1 MGERKPG
8 SSRIV
13 GVLGWLVHLALELS
27 LSEFDVAKNSV
38 FGLTDCK
45 IGLVAASCP
54 AFCKFKEF
62 GVENTVVHL
71 LLLKQGRMTF

>member
-45 IGLVAASCP
+45 LA
-54 AFCKFKEF
+54 
-62 GVENTVVHL
+62 L
-71 LLLKQGRMTF
+71 LLHLVPLFVNLKSLGLKIQLFTYCCSNRGE